1 MRKPSQSLV
10 FDTFPS
16 WVPGGKMTEVP
27 GNTHEVKVASSAFK
41 IGQHLEDSRVFFQFT
56 SDLAAQCLGLVPY

>member
-1 MRKPSQSLV
+1 
-10 FDTFPS
+10 
-16 WVPGGKMTEVP
+16 MTEVP